1 MDKLLYVE
9 KKKQY
14 KVKVRYG
21 WVTVSLT
28 VNKVY
33 DSMTLIHYLVIICI
47 VMYTNRF
54 ARLTLFLLF
63 QR

>member
-1 MDKLLYVE
+1 MQR
-9 KKKQY
+9 KKQY
-14 KVKVRYG
+14 KVKVRHG

-33 DSMTLIHYLVIICI
+33 DSVTLVHYLVIIFI